1 MGHSAAQHRKNLA
14 KLLQEAS
21 RRRHL
26 WDAFADFVEMAAL
39 SVANSMPNPDWDER
53 ERRYLAIVKRY
64 EADELA
70 LFPRMFAEL
79 VLGLEAE
86 PHDMLGMVFG
96 ELDLGNAARGQFFTP
111 YHVCKLMADL
121 TVDERMTGIVQHRGF
136 VTVQEPAVGAGA
148 MVIAMSQAM
157 REKGLNYQEAM
168 HVTAVDVDSRA
179 VHMAYLQFSLLHI
192 PAVVV
197 LGNTLMMEEREHW
210 YTPAH
215 LMGFWKAKLHRSYAY
230 GTPAATEAELL
241 SNPEG
246 FVQEATPAPALPEPA
261 RPADIQLSLFGDQVA
276 A

>member
-1 MGHSAAQHRKNLA
+1 MSAAAQHRKNLA

-39 SVANSMPNPDWDER
+39 SVANTLPNLDWDDR
-53 ERRYLAIVKRY
+53 EKRYQAIQKRY
-64 EADELA
+64 EPDELE
-70 LFPRMFAEL
+70 LFPRMLAEL

-157 REKGLNYQEAM
+157 REKGLNYQKAL
-168 HVTAVDVDSRA
+168 HVTAIDVDSRA

-197 LGNTLMMEEREHW
+197 LGNALTLEQRECW

-215 LMGFWKAKLHRSYAY
+215 AMGWWDSKLHRGYAF
-230 GTPAATEAELL
+230 GTPAAAEAELV
-241 SNPEG
+241 SNAEG
-246 FVQEATPAPALPEPA
+246 FVQEAAPSPASPEPA